1 MEVARTLTE
10 LPSNANDTQSHLS
23 PPGSCRDR
31 LANARI
37 FENSRLHTLDIIR
50 GLHLRTVAGRLVMQA
65 HQVLAT
71 VAVSDFATS
80 SAWYARLF
88 GRAPDHS
95 TDNGCAEW
103 QIAGRA
109 ALQLRPRDAS
119 QPDGQLHAS
128 VGIMVA
134 DLDEALAELRVR
146 HIEVTPPQVATHFL
160 RFAPIADPDGNLV
173 TFVESAAG

>member
-1 MEVARTLTE
+1 M
-10 LPSNANDTQSHLS
+10 H
-23 PPGSCRDR
+23 
-31 LANARI
+31 
-37 FENSRLHTLDIIR
+37 
-50 GLHLRTVAGRLVMQA
+50 A

-71 VAVSDFATS
+71 LAVRDFAIS

-88 GRAPDHS
+88 GRAPDS
-95 TDNGCAEW
+95 SPDSGCAEW
-103 QIAGRA
+103 KIAGRA
-109 ALQLRPRDAS
+109 ALQLRSRDVS
-119 QPDGQLHAS
+119 QPVQNPLHAS

-173 TFVESAAG
+173 TLVESAAA